1 MTYHLATYG
10 CQMNFSDSE
19 RIAAVLEKHL
29 GFRPTPEN
37 KAAILIFNL
46 CSVRQSA
53 VNRVWG
59 NFKKTWGKRQPL
71 IIFTGCILP
80 PDREKIRQK
89 NCLVL
94 NIKDLPR
101 WPSTIKKT
109 LKHKN
114 IKTTPLLAHPP
125 ESASFSPPLRG
136 GVALLLQRRSGGI
149 IPPTSDYLSITPQH
163 SSPFTAYVPI
173 MTGCNNFCSYCAVPY
188 TRGREY
194 SRPPAEIINEVSA
207 LIKKGYKEIILL
219 GQNVNSY
226 QASRAD
232 FLKIKNF
239 DLFKNLKLKIK
250 NSHSTG
256 FPALLA
262 LIDNLPGHF
271 WLTFLTSHPKDL
283 SPELINCFQTCEH
296 LIPYLHLALQSGS
309 NKILKSMNRHY
320 TAEQFIDLTKKV
332 RTANPNVCLST
343 DIIVGFPGETE
354 KDFLSTAA
362 IMKKIKFDMA
372 YLAEYSPRPGTAA
385 ARLKDNISPAEK
397 TNRKNI
403 LNEILKTTALA
414 NNQKLLGQTLET
426 LVVSQ
431 NKKNI
436 FGRTK
441 NFKNVKIITTSNR
454 QQTINNKKLIGQ
466 FVNVKITATTAWNLE
481 GILIK

>member
-1 MTYHLATYG
+1 MKQLGNEATQYSNN
-10 CQMNFSDSE
+10 QKS
-19 RIAAVLEKHL
+19 
-29 GFRPTPEN
+29 
-37 KAAILIFNL
+37 AI
-46 CSVRQSA
+46 
-53 VNRVWG
+53 
-59 NFKKTWGKRQPL
+59 K
-71 IIFTGCILP
+71 
-80 PDREKIRQK
+80 
-89 NCLVL
+89 
-94 NIKDLPR
+94 
-101 WPSTIKKT
+101 
-109 LKHKN
+109 
-114 IKTTPLLAHPP
+114 
-125 ESASFSPPLRG
+125 
-136 GVALLLQRRSGGI
+136 
-149 IPPTSDYLSITPQH
+149 DYLSIAPRH
-163 SSPFTAYVPI
+163 SSNFTAYVPI

-226 QASRAD
+226 HGRSSSFPSSLRRGGP
-232 FLKIKNF
+232 INIGPGWCNF
-239 DLFKNLKLKIK
+239 PSLLKLLDQI
-250 NSHSTG
+250 
-256 FPALLA
+256 
-262 LIDNLPGHF
+262 PGHF

-320 TAEQFIDLTKKV
+320 TAEHFIDLIKKV
-332 RTANPNVCLST
+332 RAANPNVCLST
-343 DIIVGFPGETE
+343 DIIVGFPSETQ

-372 YLAEYSPRPGTAA
+372 YLAEYSPRPGTTA

-397 TNRKNI
+397 TNRKNT

-414 NNQKLLGQTLET
+414 NNKKLLGQTLET

-431 NKKNI
+431 DKQNI

-441 NFKNVKIITTSNR
+441 NFKNVKIITTSNK

-466 FVNVKITATTAWNLE
+466 FVNVKITAVTAWNLE
-481 GILIK
+481 GKLIK

>member
-29 GFRPTPEN
+29 GFRPAPEN

-59 NFKKTWGKRQPL
+59 NFKKTRGKRRPL
-71 IIFTGCILP
+71 IIFTGCILQ
-80 PDREKIRQK
+80 PDRKKISQK

-94 NIKDLPR
+94 DIKDLPC
-101 WPSTIKKT
+101 WPEIIRKT

-114 IKTTPLLAHPP
+114 IKTLKQWSKGTMKQLGNEATQYSNNQK
-125 ESASFSPPLRG
+125 SA
-136 GVALLLQRRSGGI
+136 I
-149 IPPTSDYLSITPQH
+149 KDYLSIAPRH
-163 SSPFTAYVPI
+163 SSNFTAYVPI

-194 SRPPAEIINEVSA
+194 SRPAEEILTEISA

-226 QASRAD
+226 HGQTINNLAM
-232 FLKIKNF
+232 KQWNNHI
-239 DLFKNLKLKIK
+239 NLKSKTIDFPQLIK
-250 NSHSTG
+250 
-256 FPALLA
+256 
-262 LIDNLPGHF
+262 LINPLPGNF

-320 TAEQFIDLTKKV
+320 TAEHFIDLIKKV
-332 RTANPNVCLST
+332 RAANPNLCLST
-343 DIIVGFPGETE
+343 DIIVGFPSETQ

-385 ARLKDNISPAEK
+385 ARLKDNVSPAEK
-397 TNRKNI
+397 TKRKNT

-414 NNQKLLGQTLET
+414 NNKKLLGQTLET

-431 NKKNI
+431 NKQNI

-441 NFKNVKIITTSNR
+441 NFKNVKIITTSNK

-466 FVNVKITATTAWNLE
+466 FVKVKVTGATAWNLE
-481 GILIK
+481 GELI